1 MLRLAEECG
10 KAALTELT
18 LLFNEVKTTETP
30 IIVER
35 VAADVDEIV
44 RLLRFPGWQ
53 GTQAGEREA
62 KKALRKALF
71 KCKLHADGHV
81 ATYDKKE
88 VRRLYRR
95 PPHYH
100 PRAVFGRY

>member
-1 MLRLAEECG
+1 LAEECG

-44 RLLRFPGWQ
+44 RLLRFPG
-53 GTQAGEREA
+53 
-62 KKALRKALF
+62 
-71 KCKLHADGHV
+71 
-81 ATYDKKE
+81 
-88 VRRLYRR
+88 
-95 PPHYH
+95 
-100 PRAVFGRY
+100 